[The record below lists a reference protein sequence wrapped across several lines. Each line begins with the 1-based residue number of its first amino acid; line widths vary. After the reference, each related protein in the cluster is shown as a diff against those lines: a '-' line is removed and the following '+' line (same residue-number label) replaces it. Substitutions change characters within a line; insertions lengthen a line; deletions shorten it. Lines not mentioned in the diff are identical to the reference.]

1 MTLLD
6 ILIITTRL
14 SYLVDGTQKPAYFLQ
29 NTQVLHLIIFEIIF
43 SGNIAPG
50 ACVLW
55 QSHRHR
61 RSGRDGC

>member
-6 ILIITTRL
+6 ILIITTLL
-14 SYLVDGTQKPAYFLQ
+14 SFLVDGTKKPAYFVR
-29 NTQVLHLIIFEIIF
+29 NTQVLLLIIFEIIF

-61 RSGRDGC
+61 HSGRDGC